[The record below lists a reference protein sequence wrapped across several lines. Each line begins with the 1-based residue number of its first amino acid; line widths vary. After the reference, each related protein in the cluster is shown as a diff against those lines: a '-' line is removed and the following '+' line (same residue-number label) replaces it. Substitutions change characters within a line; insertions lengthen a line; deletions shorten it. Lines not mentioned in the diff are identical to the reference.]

1 MNAPTKIS
9 EVTPQ
14 VITFLLDGKPVEAF
28 EGESILK
35 AAERSGV
42 CIPHLC
48 YKDGLRADGNCR
60 ACVVEIKGERTLA
73 PSCCRSATAGMEVQ
87 AMSERAV
94 KSQKM
99 VLEMLL
105 SDMPDVGY
113 KWNDASSTK
122 PSSATAVPGAEAG
135 TKNIGQHGEL
145 SDWAARMG
153 VTVRPELKA
162 LRREQPKSDMSH
174 PAMAVNLDACI
185 QCNRCVRA
193 CREEQV
199 NDVIGYAL
207 RGAHSEI
214 VFDLNDP
221 MGQSTCVA
229 CGECVQACPT
239 GALMPKTQ
247 VGSQIVDKKVDSVCP
262 FCGVGC
268 LLTYN
273 VKDNAIVSVDGRDGP
288 ANHSRLCVKGRFGF
302 DYAASPQRL
311 TVPLIRKVGVGKD
324 PELLNRLNRDSA
336 DWSEVFR
343 EATWDEALALGAGKL
358 KDLRDQFGPKALA
371 GFGSAKGSNEEAY
384 LFQKLVRTGFGSN
397 NVDHCTR
404 LCHASSV
411 AALLE
416 GVGSGAVSNQVN
428 DVEHSDLIFVI
439 GSNPT
444 SNHPVAATWM
454 KNAAQKGAKIVL
466 ADPRITDIGKHAW
479 RTLQFKADTDV
490 AMLNALI
497 HVVIEEGLV
506 DQDFVS
512 RRASNFEALRDNV
525 KGYSPEA
532 MEPICGIPAQTLRE
546 VAREFA
552 KAKSAMIL
560 WGMGISQH
568 VHGTDNA
575 RCLIALVT
583 VTGQIGKP
591 GSGLHPLRGQNN
603 VQGAS
608 DAGLI
613 PMMLPN
619 YQRVTN
625 GAAHAWFE
633 DFWDAKLDAQPGY
646 TVVEIMHKILAPD
659 SDAHKVRGMYIMGEN
674 PAMSDPDLNHARHAL
689 ASLDHLVVQ
698 DIFMTETAWLADVV
712 LPATAW
718 PEKNGTVSNTDR
730 MVQLGK
736 QAINPPGQAK
746 PDLWIIQQI
755 AERVGPHAPHFV
767 SSLPLE
773 GALADLGRP
782 GVGHAGAHAA
792 STGAGSHGTGRP
804 LACGYEGEFDGVAEV
819 YDEMRRAMHAAISG
833 ITWERLQRESS
844 VTYPCL
850 SETDPGAP
858 TVFLET
864 FPTDDGRVH
873 LVPADIIPANERP
886 DGDFPYV
893 LITGRQLEHWHTGS
907 MTRRAT
913 VLDAIEPMATASMCG
928 ADLAKLGLETG
939 DVITIQSRRG
949 EVAIHVRRD
958 DGTPHGAVFV
968 PFAYYEAAANLM
980 TNAALDPFG
989 KIPEF
994 KYCAVAVR
1002 AGGVPS
1008 AIEGY
1013 GTSRPAVV
1021 AA

>member
-1 MNAPTKIS
+1 MNAPATRAQ
-9 EVTPQ
+9 VTPRT
-14 VITFLLDGKPVEAF
+14 ITFTLDNQAIEAF
-28 EGESILK
+28 DGETIFK
-35 AAERSGV
+35 AAERHGV
-42 CIPHLC
+42 SIPHLC
-48 YKDGLRADGNCR
+48 FKDGYRADGNCR
-60 ACVVEIKGERTLA
+60 ACVVEVKGERTLA
-73 PSCCRSATAGMEVQ
+73 PSCCRNVTAGMEVL
-87 AMSERAV
+87 AGSERAL

-99 VLEMLL
+99 VVEMLL

-113 KWNDASSTK
+113 KWNTDDS
-122 PSSATAVPGAEAG
+122 
-135 TKNIGQHGEL
+135 GQHGEL
-145 SDWAARMG
+145 SLWAHKLG
-153 VTVRPELKA
+153 ITVRPA
-162 LRREQPKSDMSH
+162 LQAIRRAQPAADVSH

-199 NDVIGYAL
+199 NDVIGYAR
-207 RGAHSEI
+207 RGSHSEI
-214 VFDLNDP
+214 VFDLGDA
-221 MGQSTCVA
+221 MGDSTCVA

-239 GALMPKTQ
+239 GALMPKSQ
-247 VGSQIVDKKVDSVCP
+247 IGSQVVDKKVDSVCP

-273 VKDNAIVSVDGRDGP
+273 VKDNKIVSVDGRDGP
-288 ANHSRLCVKGRFGF
+288 ANHDRLCVKGRFGF
-302 DYAASPQRL
+302 DYVHSPQRL
-311 TVPLIRKVGVGKD
+311 TVPLVRRAGVSKD
-324 PELLNRLNRDSA
+324 PAALEHLNRDTA
-336 DWSEVFR
+336 DWSAVFR
-343 EATWDEALALGAGKL
+343 EASWEEALAFTAGKL
-358 KDLRDQFGPKALA
+358 TGLRDTHGKKSLA

-416 GVGSGAVSNQVN
+416 GVGSGAVSNQVS
-428 DVEHSDLIFVI
+428 DVDHAGLIFII

-454 KNAAQKGAKIVL
+454 KNAAKKGAKIVL
-466 ADPRITDIGKHAW
+466 ADPRITDIGKYAW

-497 HVVIEEGLV
+497 HTVIDEGLA
-506 DQDFVS
+506 DEEFI
-512 RRASNFEALRDNV
+512 RTRASNYEALKENV

-532 MEPICGIPAQTLRE
+532 MAPICGIPAETLRE
-546 VAREFA
+546 VAREYA
-552 KAKSAMIL
+552 RPAGSVPGAVKGSMIL

-575 RCLIALVT
+575 RCLIALAT
-583 VTGQIGKP
+583 VAGQIGKP

-613 PMMLPN
+613 PMMFPN
-619 YQRVTN
+619 YQRVDN
-625 GAAHAWFE
+625 ADAHQWFE
-633 DFWDAKLDAQPGY
+633 NFWSTPLDATPGY
-646 TVVEIMHKILAPD
+646 TVVEIMHKALAPD
-659 SDAHKVRGMYIMGEN
+659 SDPHKIRGMYIMGEN

-689 ASLDHLVVQ
+689 AALEHLVVQ

-718 PEKNGTVSNTDR
+718 PEKTGTVSNTDR
-730 MVQLGK
+730 MVQMGQ
-736 QAINPPGQAK
+736 QAITPPGDAK

-755 AERVGPHAPHFV
+755 AQRMGL
-767 SSLPLE
+767 SWNY
-773 GALADLGRP
+773 R
-782 GVGHAGAHAA
+782 
-792 STGAGSHGTGRP
+792 
-804 LACGYEGEFDGVAEV
+804 GEHNGVAAV
-819 YDEMRRAMHAAISG
+819 YEEMRQAMHTAISG

-850 SETDPGAP
+850 SADDPGTP
-858 TVFLET
+858 TVFIDS
-864 FPTDDGRVH
+864 FPTADGRVK

-886 DGDFPYV
+886 DADYPFV

-913 VLDAIEPMATASMCG
+913 VLDAIEPLATASMCG
-928 ADLAKLGLETG
+928 DDMRALGVEAG
-939 DVITIQSRRG
+939 DAITVRSRRG
-949 EVAIHVRRD
+949 AVSIHLRRD
-958 DGTPHGAVFV
+958 DGTPKGAVFI

-980 TNAALDPFG
+980 TNAALDPVG

-994 KYCAVAVR
+994 KYCAVAVTH
-1002 AGGVPS
+1002 GGVVVPS
-1008 AIEGY
+1008 EGY
-1013 GTSRPAVV
+1013 GTGALVY
-1021 AA
+1021 

>member
-1 MNAPTKIS
+1 MNAPAKFI
-9 EVTPQ
+9 EIMPQ
-14 VITFLLDGKPVEAF
+14 TVDLTLDGQAVKAF
-28 EGESILK
+28 EGETLLSLAKRVGI
-35 AAERSGV
+35 S
-42 CIPHLC
+42 IPHLC
-48 YKDGLRADGNCR
+48 YKEGMRPDGNCR
-60 ACVVEIKGERTLA
+60 ACVVEVKGERTLA
-73 PSCCRSATAGMEVQ
+73 PSCCRTATAGMDVQ
-87 AMSERAV
+87 SNSERAV

-113 KWNDASSTK
+113 KWNDSPVRAE
-122 PSSATAVPGAEAG
+122 PVEATASPSTSSGRTEVV
-135 TKNIGQHGEL
+135 GQHGEL
-145 SDWAARMG
+145 SLWADQMD

-207 RGAHSEI
+207 RGSHSEI
-214 VFDLNDP
+214 VFDLADP
-221 MGQSTCVA
+221 MGDSTCVA

-247 VGSQIVDKKVDSVCP
+247 IGSQIVDKKVDSVCP

-273 VKDNAIVSVDGRDGP
+273 VKDNKIVSVDGRDGP

-302 DYAASPQRL
+302 DYASNPQRL
-311 TVPLIRKVGVGKD
+311 TVPLIRKAGVAKD
-324 PELLNRLNRDSA
+324 PEALNTLNRHTA

-343 EATWDEALALGAGKL
+343 EATWEEALSYTSGSL
-358 KDLRDQFGPKALA
+358 KGLRDTHGKKTLA

-416 GVGSGAVSNQVN
+416 GVGSGAVSNQVS
-428 DVEHSDLIFVI
+428 DVEHAGLIFVI

-444 SNHPVAATWM
+444 ANHPVAATWM
-454 KNAAQKGAKIVL
+454 KNAVKRGAKIVL

-479 RTLQFKADTDV
+479 RTMQFKPDTDV
-490 AMLNALI
+490 ALLNAMI
-497 HVVIEEGLV
+497 YTVIEEGLV
-506 DQDFVS
+506 DEEFV
-512 RRASNFEALRDNV
+512 RNRASNFDALRENV

-532 MEPICGIPAQTLRE
+532 MEPICGVPAQTIRE

-552 KAKSAMIL
+552 KAKGSMIL

-613 PMMLPN
+613 PMMFPN
-619 YQRVTN
+619 YQRVTDKKV
-625 GAAHAWFE
+625 HQWFE
-633 DFWDAKLDAQPGY
+633 NFWNTKLDDQPGY
-646 TVVEIMHKILAPD
+646 TVVEIMHKILVDD
-659 SDAHKVRGMYIMGEN
+659 SDPHKIRGMYVQGEN

-689 ASLDHLVVQ
+689 ASLEHLVVQ

-718 PEKNGTVSNTDR
+718 PEKTGTVSNTDR

-736 QAINPPGQAK
+736 QAIDPPGQAK

-755 AERVGPHAPHFV
+755 ANRMGCGWNYEGPH
-767 SSLPLE
+767 S
-773 GALADLGRP
+773 
-782 GVGHAGAHAA
+782 
-792 STGAGSHGTGRP
+792 
-804 LACGYEGEFDGVAEV
+804 GVAAVFE
-819 YDEMRRAMHAAISG
+819 EMRQAMHEAIAG
-833 ITWERLQRESS
+833 ITWERLERESS

-850 SETDPGAP
+850 SAEDPGQP
-858 TVFLET
+858 IVFIDN
-864 FPTDDGRVH
+864 FPTKDGRVQ
-873 LVPADIIPANERP
+873 LVPADIIPADERP
-886 DGDFPYV
+886 DAEYPFV

-907 MTRRAT
+907 MTRRAS
-913 VLDAIEPMATASMCG
+913 VLDAIEPIAMASLCG
-928 ADLAKLGLETG
+928 ADMADLGLQPG
-939 DVITIQSRRG
+939 DVITVASRRG
-949 EVAIHVRRD
+949 AVPINVRRD
-958 DGTPHGAVFV
+958 DGTPRGAVFI

-980 TNAALDPFG
+980 TNAALDPVG

-994 KYCAVAVR
+994 KYCAVQIKRGGELVV
-1002 AGGVPS
+1002 AGGFN
-1008 AIEGY
+1008 
-1013 GTSRPAVV
+1013 
-1021 AA
+1021 

>member
-1 MNAPTKIS
+1 MNAIS
-9 EVTPQ
+9 TLLEVTPE
-14 VITFLLDGKPVEAF
+14 IIEFTLDGRSIHAY
-28 EGESILK
+28 EGETIFK
-35 AAERSGV
+35 AAKRHGV
-42 CIPHLC
+42 DIPYLC
-48 YKDGLRADGNCR
+48 YKDGYRADGNCR
-60 ACVVEIKGERTLA
+60 ACVVEVKGERALV
-73 PSCCRSATAGMEVQ
+73 PSCCRKATAGMDVQ
-87 AMSERAV
+87 ATSARSV

-105 SDMPDVGY
+105 SDMPDTGY
-113 KWNDASSTK
+113 KWNEKDESQ
-122 PSSATAVPGAEAG
+122 
-135 TKNIGQHGEL
+135 QHGEL
-145 SDWAARMG
+145 SDWASRME

-162 LRREQPKSDMSH
+162 LRRNQPKADMSH

-199 NDVIGYAL
+199 NDVIGYAM
-207 RGAHSEI
+207 RGSHSEI
-214 VFDLNDP
+214 VFDLKDT
-221 MGQSTCVA
+221 MGDSTCVA

-239 GALMPKTQ
+239 GALMPKSHI
-247 VGSQIVDKKVDSVCP
+247 GSQVVDKKVDSVCP

-268 LLTYN
+268 LITYN
-273 VKDNAIVSVDGRDGP
+273 VKDNVILSVDGRDGP

-302 DYAASPQRL
+302 DYAHSPQRL
-311 TVPLIRKVGVGKD
+311 TKPLIRKAGVGKY
-324 PELLNRLNRDSA
+324 PEDLEKLNRNTA

-343 EATWDEALALGAGKL
+343 EATWEEALAFSGNTLSG
-358 KDLRDQFGPKALA
+358 LRDTHGKKTLA

-428 DVEHSDLIFVI
+428 DVQHAGMIFVI

-444 SNHPVAATWM
+444 DNHPVAATWM
-454 KNAAQKGAKIVL
+454 KNAAKRGTKIVL

-497 HVVIEEGLV
+497 HTVIDEGLT
-506 DQDFVS
+506 DHQFIRD
-512 RRASNFEALRDNV
+512 RASNFGALRENV
-525 KGYSPEA
+525 KAYSPEA
-532 MEPICGIPAQTLRE
+532 MAPICGIPAETLRE

-552 KAKSAMIL
+552 KTKGAMIL

-575 RCLIALVT
+575 RCLIALST

-613 PMMLPN
+613 PMMFPN
-619 YQRVTN
+619 YQRVDN
-625 GAAHAWFE
+625 PAVHAWFE
-633 DFWDAKLDAQPGY
+633 NFWDVKLDQKPGY
-646 TVVEIMHKILAPD
+646 TVVEIMHKILAPE
-659 SDAHKVRGMYIMGEN
+659 SDPHKIRGMYVMGEN

-718 PEKNGTVSNTDR
+718 PEKTGTVSNTDR
-730 MVQLGK
+730 MLQMGK
-736 QAINPPGQAK
+736 QAVEPPGDAK
-746 PDLWIIQQI
+746 PDLWIIQQ
-755 AERVGPHAPHFV
+755 
-767 SSLPLE
+767 
-773 GALADLGRP
+773 LASRMGL
-782 GVGHAGAHAA
+782 HWNYKGAH
-792 STGAGSHGTGRP
+792 
-804 LACGYEGEFDGVAEV
+804 DGVAEV
-819 YDEMRRAMHAAISG
+819 YEEMRQAMHAVISG
-833 ITWERLQRESS
+833 ITWERLERESS

-850 SETDPGAP
+850 TADDPGAP
-858 TVFLET
+858 TVFIDRFDT
-864 FPTDDGRVH
+864 KDGRVH

-886 DGDFPYV
+886 DAKFPFV

-913 VLDAIEPMATASMCG
+913 VLDAIEPMATATLCG
-928 ADLAKLGLETG
+928 ADLLTLGLEPG
-939 DVITIQSRRG
+939 DLITVQSRRG
-949 EVAIHVRRD
+949 QVAIHVRRD
-958 DGTPHGAVFV
+958 DGTPHGAVFI

-994 KYCAVAVR
+994 KYCAVAIR
-1002 AGGVPS
+1002 RGGEAAMTV
-1008 AIEGY
+1008 GY
-1013 GTSRPAVV
+1013 GTGAVNGQPTNRIPTITR
-1021 AA
+1021 

>member
-1 MNAPTKIS
+1 MNAPTKLI
-9 EVTPQ
+9 EVLPQ
-14 VITFLLDGKPVEAF
+14 TVEFKLDDNTIHAY
-28 EGESILK
+28 EGETVFK
-35 AAERSGV
+35 AAKRHGID
-42 CIPHLC
+42 IPHLC
-48 YKDGLRADGNCR
+48 YKDGYRADGNCR
-60 ACVVEIKGERTLA
+60 ACVVEVKGERVLA
-73 PSCCRSATAGMEVQ
+73 PSCCRIATAGMEVH
-87 AMSERAV
+87 ANSDRAV

-113 KWNDASSTK
+113 KWTDSSVRPVPVEDLPEALT
-122 PSSATAVPGAEAG
+122 SSAEPKAV
-135 TKNIGQHGEL
+135 GQHGEL
-145 SDWAARMG
+145 SDWALRLN

-162 LRREQPKSDMSH
+162 LRREQPKADVSH

-199 NDVIGYAL
+199 NDVIGYAM
-207 RGAHSEI
+207 RGSHSEI
-214 VFDLNDP
+214 VFDLNDA
-221 MGQSTCVA
+221 MGESTCVA

-247 VGSQIVDKKVDSVCP
+247 IGSQVVDKKVDSVCP

-273 VKDNAIVSVDGRDGP
+273 VKDNVIVSVDGRDGP

-311 TVPLIRKVGVGKD
+311 TKPLIRKAGVAKD
-324 PELLNRLNRDSA
+324 PAMLEKLNRNSA

-343 EATWDEALALGAGKL
+343 EATWEEALNFSGNALKN
-358 KDLRDQFGPKALA
+358 LRDSKGKKSLA

-428 DVEHSDLIFVI
+428 DVEHSELIFVI
-439 GSNPT
+439 GANPT

-454 KNAAQKGAKIVL
+454 KNAAQRGAKIVL
-466 ADPRITDIGKHAW
+466 ADPRVTDIGKHAW
-479 RTLQFKADTDV
+479 KILQFKADTDV

-497 HVVIEEGLV
+497 HTVIEEGLTDV
-506 DQDFVS
+506 DFIRD
-512 RRASNFEALRDNV
+512 RASNFEALRENV
-525 KGYSPEA
+525 KAYSPEA
-532 MEPICGIPAQTLRE
+532 MAPICGIPAHTLRE

-552 KAKSAMIL
+552 KAKGAMIL

-575 RCLIALVT
+575 RCLIALCT

-613 PMMLPN
+613 PMMFPN
-619 YQRVTN
+619 YQRVDDKAN
-625 GAAHAWFE
+625 HDWFE
-633 DFWDAKLDAQPGY
+633 NFWNTKLDDQPGY
-646 TVVEIMHKILAPD
+646 TVVEIMHKALAPE
-659 SDAHKVRGMYIMGEN
+659 SDPHKIRGMYVMGEN

-689 ASLDHLVVQ
+689 ASLEHLVVQ

-718 PEKNGTVSNTDR
+718 PEKTGTVSNTDR
-730 MVQLGK
+730 MVQMGM
-736 QAINPPGQAK
+736 QAIDPPGDAK
-746 PDLWIIQQI
+746 PDLWIIQQ
-755 AERVGPHAPHFV
+755 
-767 SSLPLE
+767 
-773 GALADLGRP
+773 LANRLG
-782 GVGHAGAHAA
+782 
-792 STGAGSHGTGRP
+792 
-804 LACGYEGEFDGVAEV
+804 CGWNYKGEHSGVAAV
-819 YDEMRRAMHAAISG
+819 YDEMRQAMHAAIGG
-833 ITWERLQRESS
+833 ITWERLERESS

-850 SETDPGAP
+850 SAEDPGSP
-858 TVFLET
+858 TVFIDK
-864 FPTDDGRVH
+864 FPTADGRVR

-886 DGDFPYV
+886 DAEYPFV

-928 ADLAKLGLETG
+928 ADLLAMGLAAG
-939 DVITIQSRRG
+939 DVITVQSRRG

-958 DGTPHGAVFV
+958 DGTPQGAVFM

-994 KYCAVAVR
+994 KYCAVAIR
-1002 AGGVPS
+1002 RGGQVAS
-1008 AIEGY
+1008 VSGY
-1013 GTSRPAVV
+1013 GT
-1021 AA
+1021 AALASN